1 METVIGEDWTVTNLL
16 FETIISS
23 VQCWLLGYLDPSY
36 DSFEVDSALK
46 IGLQAVRIKRW
57 LFLEGFEVEFSEQAN
72 KATTSRPTDKGHARS
87 VSVVSCLWML

>member
-46 IGLQAVRIKRW
+46 IGLQTVRIKR
-57 LFLEGFEVEFSEQAN
+57 
-72 KATTSRPTDKGHARS
+72 
-87 VSVVSCLWML
+87 